1 MMVSQR
7 TKSDYHR
14 CASETQ
20 LKTTVCCSKASH
32 KKVEIECNL
41 AASASHHSSRKR
53 MTQMNQTTMRSHLR
67 KNQRRS
73 RSRSKVQISGQISPK
88 ADGQW
93 SRKRRLNWLQLSSK
107 AYRKK

>member
-53 MTQMNQTTMRSHLR
+53 MTQMNQTTMKSHLR
-67 KNQRRS
+67 KNQRRM
-73 RSRSKVQISGQISPK
+73 KIPQMNNAKKECSGKGNVNQ
-88 ADGQW
+88 DGQKQII
-93 SRKRRLNWLQLSSK
+93 SMIQKQVNIF
-107 AYRKK
+107 